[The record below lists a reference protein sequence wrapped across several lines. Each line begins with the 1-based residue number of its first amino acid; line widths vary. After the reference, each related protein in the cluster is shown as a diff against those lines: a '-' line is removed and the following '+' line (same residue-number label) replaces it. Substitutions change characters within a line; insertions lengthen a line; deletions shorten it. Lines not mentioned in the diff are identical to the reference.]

1 MKTTCHIATYRNLG
15 RSKKINDK
23 GHSSKN
29 KNNPGDLSIRRRAA
43 RLRAPRCAA
52 WRGAERCGAKGQ
64 GLLGGNA
71 RRLALE
77 GGKRIKNGQDQ
88 QPRAQ
93 RLLRDLRS
101 TTAASSPSLPVRR
114 SRLLPALRR
123 GEPGGAAGQLS
134 PTLAGPGGRSE
145 PAPHSAPAPS
155 FSPSSTSP

>member
-1 MKTTCHIATYRNLG
+1 MKTTCRIATYRNLM
-15 RSKKINDK
+15 RNKIINK

-29 KNNPGDLSIRRRAA
+29 KNNPGDLSIRRRAG

-52 WRGAERCGAKGQ
+52 WRSAERCGAKGQ

-93 RLLRDLRS
+93 RLLRDRRIAPVPAS
-101 TTAASSPSLPVRR
+101 TPQPPSAGAAPRRARRR
-114 SRLLPALRR
+114 SGTTRPYTGRSRR
-123 GEPGGAAGQLS
+123 PLG
-134 PTLAGPGGRSE
+134 AGPAFLARAE
-145 PAPHSAPAPS
+145 
-155 FSPSSTSP
+155 FLR